1 METLLEA
8 IARLEKL
15 KQKNKEL
22 ENERNRID
30 KELESMGILSEIQ
43 DLIQTNNG
51 IQWTINFRLKKLN
64 ELRELKAALDALP
77 SEKAEEVVKEPE
89 NI

>member
-1 METLLEA
+1 MEALPEA

-15 KQKNKEL
+15 KENNKDL
-22 ENERNRID
+22 EKERKRID